1 MGVAERVAN
10 WVGLIIA
17 GLIDAFFAGGLLK
30 QALLLI
36 GVRQSAP
43 VIGHIEII
51 ALHAL
56 ILGIILGVAVILACG
71 FHSVWEFARKRLS
84 TKSDRRLFA
93 DSLRREWLRDL

>member
-1 MGVAERVAN
+1 MGVAERIAN

-17 GLIDAFFAGGLLK
+17 GLIGTFFVGGLLR

-36 GVRQSAP
+36 GVHQSMP
-43 VIGHIEII
+43 LVGYIEKI
-51 ALHAL
+51 ALYAL